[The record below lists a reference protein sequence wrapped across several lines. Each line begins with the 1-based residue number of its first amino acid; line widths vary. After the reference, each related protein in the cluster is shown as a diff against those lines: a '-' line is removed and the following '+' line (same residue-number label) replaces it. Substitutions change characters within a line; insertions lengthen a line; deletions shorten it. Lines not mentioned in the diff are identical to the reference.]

1 MRCPYNPKQF
11 YYIITGFAS
20 ISYIIYF
27 STLAICKFNN
37 FDPSCYQIGWIS
49 YSAWNFF
56 THGSFQ
62 FYTMILPKLPMLSF
76 FMPIFFLCFF
86 LPPSPEILMILQNTI
101 IIFTVIPLYL
111 LVNHLL
117 KSRSMALVFSL
128 TFFLHPIVHLASV
141 SGFTPEIIALPLL
154 MFAFYYFEKGNL
166 NKSLIFILLSSTCR
180 ISILIM
186 SLLWGL
192 YLFFSGKNKKFG
204 KIVFFITLAWLLSS
218 LTLLFFLGHRQ
229 SLGDLLHLEQYGNN
243 LQNSIQKL
251 SNTPSILLQNALSK
265 KNLDIL
271 LNVLLPFAFT
281 PLLQPILLVPLT
293 FSFAYIF
300 FLHNNTA
307 ELCFILPFIYLSAI
321 YGVKKILNWTQHKQK
336 LKYTLAVFLI
346 IFSLISF
353 YYLRLPWHGSIPL
366 SKNTSWDYYKITKH
380 NKLGHE
386 FLKLIPQKASVIA
399 QYPFD
404 QHLTFRTKLDIFNKE
419 TVKNNWEF
427 ILLDISAP
435 SNFLTPPDY
444 KSIVEHLLKNN
455 SYQTVAQREG
465 WLLLKRVNLD
475 Q

>member
-1 MRCPYNPKQF
+1 MRCSYNPEQF
-11 YYIITGFAS
+11 HYIITGFIS

-27 STLAICKFNN
+27 STLALCKFNN

-62 FYTMILPKLPMLSF
+62 FYTALLPKLPMLSF
-76 FMPIFFLCFF
+76 FMPINFLCFF
-86 LPPSPEILMILQNTI
+86 LPPSPEILLILQNILI
-101 IIFTVIPLYL
+101 ILTVIPLYM
-111 LVNHLL
+111 LVNHIL

-166 NKSLIFILLSSTCR
+166 NKSLIFALLSSICR

-186 SLLWGL
+186 VLVWGL
-192 YLFFSGKNKKFG
+192 YIFFSGKNKKFG
-204 KIVFFITLAWLLSS
+204 KTVFFITFTWLFSS
-218 LTLLFFLGHRQ
+218 LTLFFFLGQHQ
-229 SLGDLLHLEQYGNN
+229 SLGDLLHLEQYGNS
-243 LQNSIQKL
+243 LQDAIQKL
-251 SNTPSILLQNALSK
+251 SNTPSILFQNALRK
-265 KNLDIL
+265 ENLNIL
-271 LNVLLPFAFT
+271 LDVFLPFVFT

-293 FSFAYIF
+293 FSFTYIF

-307 ELCFILPFIYLSAI
+307 ELCFILPFVYLSAI
-321 YGVKKILNWTQHKQK
+321 YGTKKVMAWSQHKQK
-336 LKYTLAVFLI
+336 LKYTLAVSLI

-353 YYLRLPWHGSIPL
+353 YYLHLPWHDSIPL
-366 SKNTSWDYYKITKH
+366 SKNTNWAYYKLTRH
-380 NKLGHE
+380 NELGHK

-404 QHLTFRTKLDIFNKE
+404 QHLTYRAKLDILNRE
-419 TVKNNWEF
+419 TVKNDWEF
-427 ILLDISAP
+427 IFLDISAP
-435 SNFLTPPDY
+435 PNFLTPPDY
-444 KSIVEHLLKNN
+444 RSIVERLLRNN
-455 SYQTVAQREG
+455 LYQTVAQQEG
-465 WLLLKRVNLD
+465 WLLLKRVHPG